1 MNINKIE
8 ETLVLFFF
16 LSLIKSSL
24 KKIKPTLSFLISVIC
39 YYFIFAVLQV
49 QLMLFSFFIF
59 MRALRKEEHRDGREH
74 DRNRNHHSTNR
85 SCHNYSNPK
94 HPL

>member
-16 LSLIKSSL
+16 VLNKEFT

-49 QLMLFSFFIF
+49 QLMLFSFSIF
-59 MRALRKEEHRDGREH
+59 MRALRKEEHSYGGKH
-74 DRNRNHHSTNR
+74 NGNRNQHSTNR
-85 SCHNYSNPK
+85 SHHNYSNAK
-94 HPL
+94 HTS

>member
-16 LSLIKSSL
+16 VLNKEFT

-49 QLMLFSFFIF
+49 QLMLFSFSIF
-59 MRALRKEEHRDGREH
+59 MRALRKEEHSNGSQH
-74 DRNRNHHSTNR
+74 NRNRNHHSPN
-85 SCHNYSNPK
+85 SSNHYYSNPK
-94 HPL
+94 HTS